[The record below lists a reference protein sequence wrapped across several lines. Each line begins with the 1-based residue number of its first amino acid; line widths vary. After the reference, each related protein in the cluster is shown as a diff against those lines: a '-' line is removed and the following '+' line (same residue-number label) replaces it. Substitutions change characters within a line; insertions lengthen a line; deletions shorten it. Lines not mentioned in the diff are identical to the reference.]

1 MILNTKK
8 EMINLRYKIVITTP
22 LLSTANKLHNLIR
35 KSKLY
40 NSSEIINLRKVTEV
54 CDECNKKD

>member
-1 MILNTKK
+1 M
-8 EMINLRYKIVITTP
+8 ITTP

-54 CDECNKKD
+54 CDECNKKDWLTCLNVNVI